1 MGMNML
7 VDSNVI
13 IDYVSNRIPEKSAKQ
28 LDIYFNSNFSV
39 SIISKI
45 EVLGFNTQEYELEQL
60 KSFIQLSSIVY
71 IDEAVAGKTIEIRRM
86 KRIKL
91 PDAIIAATA
100 LVQNCILL
108 SHNSTDFNKIE
119 GLQVLDP
126 YSFIGKLPF

>member
-28 LDIYFNSNFSV
+28 LDIYFNSHFSV

-60 KSFIQLSSIVY
+60 ESFIQLSSIVY
-71 IDEAVAGKTIEIRRM
+71 IDAAVADKTIEIRRM

-108 SHNSTDFNKIE
+108 SHNTTDFNKIE
-119 GLQVLDP
+119 GLQVWDP
-126 YSFIGKLPF
+126 YSFIGK

>member
-28 LDIYFNSNFSV
+28 LDNYFNSNFSV

-45 EVLGFNTQEYELEQL
+45 EVLGFNTLDYELEQL
-60 KSFIQLSSIVY
+60 ESFIQLSSIVY
-71 IDEAVAGKTIEIRRM
+71 IDEAVADKTIEIRRM

-100 LVQNCILL
+100 LVKNCILL
-108 SHNSTDFNKIE
+108 SHNPTDFKKIE

-126 YSFIGKLPF
+126 YSFIGK

>member
-45 EVLGFNTQEYELEQL
+45 EVLGFNTLDYEMEQL
-60 KSFIQLSSIVY
+60 ESFIQLNLIVY
-71 IDEAVAGKTIEIRRM
+71 IDEAVADKTIEIRRM

-108 SHNSTDFNKIE
+108 SHNTTDFNKIE

-126 YSFIGKLPF
+126 YSFIGK

>member
-39 SIISKI
+39 SIVSKI
-45 EVLGFNTQEYELEQL
+45 EVLGFNTQEYELKQL
-60 KSFIQLSSIVY
+60 ESFIQLSSIVY
-71 IDEAVAGKTIEIRRM
+71 IDEAVAVKTIEIRRM

-100 LVQNCILL
+100 LVLNCILL

-126 YSFIGKLPF
+126 YSFVGK

>member
-1 MGMNML
+1 MNML

-45 EVLGFNTQEYELEQL
+45 EVLGFNTQEFELEQL
-60 KSFIQLSSIVY
+60 ESFIQLSSIVY
-71 IDEAVAGKTIEIRRM
+71 IDEAVADKTIEIRRM

-108 SHNSTDFNKIE
+108 SHNTTDFNKIE

-126 YSFIGKLPF
+126 YSFVGK

>member
-1 MGMNML
+1 ML

-28 LDIYFNSNFSV
+28 LDNYFNSNFSV

-45 EVLGFNTQEYELEQL
+45 EVLGFNTQKYELEQL
-60 KSFIQLSSIVY
+60 ESFIQLSSIEY
-71 IDEAVAGKTIEIRRM
+71 IDEAVADKTIELRRM

-100 LVQNCILL
+100 LVKNCILL
-108 SHNSTDFNKIE
+108 SHNTTDFKKIE
-119 GLQVLDP
+119 GL
-126 YSFIGKLPF
+126 

>member
-39 SIISKI
+39 SIVSKI
-45 EVLGFNTQEYELEQL
+45 EVLGFNTQEYELKQL
-60 KSFIQLSSIVY
+60 ESFIQLSSIVY
-71 IDEAVAGKTIEIRRM
+71 IDEAVAVKTIEIRRM

-108 SHNSTDFNKIE
+108 SHNTTDFNKIE

-126 YSFIGKLPF
+126 YSFVGK

>member
-1 MGMNML
+1 MGINLL

-28 LDIYFNSNFSV
+28 LDIYFNRNFSV

-45 EVLGFNTQEYELEQL
+45 EVLGFNTLNFELQQL
-60 KSFIQLSSIVY
+60 ESFIQLGSIIY
-71 IDEAVAGKTIEIRRM
+71 IDEVVVDKTIEIRRK

-100 LVQNCILL
+100 LVQNCLLL
-108 SHNSTDFNKIE
+108 SHNTTDFKKIE
-119 GLQVLDP
+119 GLQVIDP
-126 YSFIGKLPF
+126 YSFIGKYPM

>member
-71 IDEAVAGKTIEIRRM
+71 INEAVADKTIEIRRM

-100 LVQNCILL
+100 LLQNCILL
-108 SHNSTDFNKIE
+108 SHNTTDFNKIE

-126 YSFIGKLPF
+126 YSFIGK

>member
-7 VDSNVI
+7 VDSKEI

-39 SIISKI
+39 SIVSKI

-60 KSFIQLSSIVY
+60 ESFIQLSSIVY
-71 IDEAVAGKTIEIRRM
+71 IDEAVADKTIEIRRM

-108 SHNSTDFNKIE
+108 SHNTTDFKKIE

-126 YSFIGKLPF
+126 YSFVGK

>member
-39 SIISKI
+39 SIVSKI
-45 EVLGFNTQEYELEQL
+45 EVLGFKTQEYELEQL
-60 KSFIQLSSIVY
+60 ESFIQLSSIVY
-71 IDEAVAGKTIEIRRM
+71 IDEAVADKTIEIRRM

-108 SHNSTDFNKIE
+108 SHNTTDFNKIE

-126 YSFIGKLPF
+126 YSFVGK

>member
-13 IDYVSNRIPEKSAKQ
+13 IDYVSNRIPEKIAKD
-28 LDIYFNSNFSV
+28 LDIYFNRNFSV
-39 SIISKI
+39 SIISKM
-45 EVLGFNTQEYELEQL
+45 EVLGFNTLDYELEQL
-60 KSFIQLSSIVY
+60 ESFIKFSSIIY
-71 IDEAVAGKTIEIRRM
+71 IDEDVANKTIEIRRI

-100 LVQNCILL
+100 LVKNCILL
-108 SHNSTDFNKIE
+108 SHNTTDFKKIE

-126 YSFIGKLPF
+126 YSFIGK

>member
-7 VDSNVI
+7 VDSNEI

-45 EVLGFNTQEYELEQL
+45 EVLGFNTLDYELEQL
-60 KSFIQLSSIVY
+60 ESFIQLSSIVY
-71 IDEAVAGKTIEIRRM
+71 IDEAVADKTIEIRRM

-108 SHNSTDFNKIE
+108 SHNTTDFNKIE

-126 YSFIGKLPF
+126 YSFVGK

>member
-60 KSFIQLSSIVY
+60 ESFIQLSSIVY
-71 IDEAVAGKTIEIRRM
+71 IDEAVADKTIEIRRM

-108 SHNSTDFNKIE
+108 SHNTTDFNKIE
-119 GLQVLDP
+119 GLQVWDP
-126 YSFIGKLPF
+126 YSFIEK

>member
-45 EVLGFNTQEYELEQL
+45 EVLGFNTQEYELKQL
-60 KSFIQLSSIVY
+60 ESFIQLSSIVY
-71 IDEAVAGKTIEIRRM
+71 IDEAVADKTIEIRRM

-108 SHNSTDFNKIE
+108 SHHTTVFNKIE

-126 YSFIGKLPF
+126 YSFVGKYPL

>member
-60 KSFIQLSSIVY
+60 ESFIQLSSIVY
-71 IDEAVAGKTIEIRRM
+71 IDEAVADKTIEIRRM

-108 SHNSTDFNKIE
+108 SHNTTDFNKIE
-119 GLQVLDP
+119 GLQVWDP
-126 YSFIGKLPF
+126 YSFIGK

>member
-45 EVLGFNTQEYELEQL
+45 EVLGFNTLDYEMEQL
-60 KSFIQLSSIVY
+60 ESFIQLSSIVY
-71 IDEAVAGKTIEIRRM
+71 MDEAVADKTIEIRRM

-108 SHNSTDFNKIE
+108 SHNTTDFNKIE

-126 YSFIGKLPF
+126 YSFIGK

>member
-45 EVLGFNTQEYELEQL
+45 EVLGFNTLDYELEQL
-60 KSFIQLSSIVY
+60 ESFIQLSSVVY
-71 IDEAVAGKTIEIRRM
+71 IDEAVADKTIEIRRM

-108 SHNSTDFNKIE
+108 SHNTTDFKKIE

-126 YSFIGKLPF
+126 YSFIGK

>member
-1 MGMNML
+1 MNML

-39 SIISKI
+39 SIVSKI
-45 EVLGFNTQEYELEQL
+45 EVLGFNTQEYELKQL
-60 KSFIQLSSIVY
+60 ESFIQLSSIVY
-71 IDEAVAGKTIEIRRM
+71 IDEAVAVKTIEIRRM

-100 LVQNCILL
+100 LVLNCILL

-126 YSFIGKLPF
+126 YSFVGK

>member
-60 KSFIQLSSIVY
+60 ESFIQLSSIVY
-71 IDEAVAGKTIEIRRM
+71 IDEAVADKTIESRRM

-108 SHNSTDFNKIE
+108 SHNTTDFNKIE

-126 YSFIGKLPF
+126 YSFVGK

>member
-28 LDIYFNSNFSV
+28 LDNYFNSNFSV
-39 SIISKI
+39 LIISKI
-45 EVLGFNTQEYELEQL
+45 EVLGFNTLDYEMEQL
-60 KSFIQLSSIVY
+60 ESFIQLNSIVY
-71 IDEAVAGKTIEIRRM
+71 IDEAVADKTIEIRRM

-108 SHNSTDFNKIE
+108 SHNTTDFNKIE

-126 YSFIGKLPF
+126 YSFVGK

>member
-60 KSFIQLSSIVY
+60 ESFIQLSSIVY
-71 IDEAVAGKTIEIRRM
+71 IDEAVADKTIEIRRM

-91 PDAIIAATA
+91 PDAITAATA

-108 SHNSTDFNKIE
+108 SHNTTDFNKIE

-126 YSFIGKLPF
+126 YSFVGK

>member
-28 LDIYFNSNFSV
+28 LDNYFNSNFSV

-45 EVLGFNTQEYELEQL
+45 EVLGFNTQKYELEQL
-60 KSFIQLSSIVY
+60 ESFIQLSSIEY
-71 IDEAVAGKTIEIRRM
+71 IDEAVADKTIEIRRK

-100 LVQNCILL
+100 LVKNCMLL
-108 SHNSTDFNKIE
+108 SHNTTDFKKIE
-119 GLQVLDP
+119 GLQVLDH
-126 YSFIGKLPF
+126 YSFIGK

>member
-7 VDSNVI
+7 VDSNEI

-28 LDIYFNSNFSV
+28 LDNYFNSNFSV

-45 EVLGFNTQEYELEQL
+45 EVLGFNTLDYEMEQL
-60 KSFIQLSSIVY
+60 ESFIQLSSIVY
-71 IDEAVAGKTIEIRRM
+71 IDEAVADKTIEIRRM

-108 SHNSTDFNKIE
+108 SHNTTDFNKIE

-126 YSFIGKLPF
+126 YSFIGK

>member
-28 LDIYFNSNFSV
+28 LDNYFNSNFSV

-45 EVLGFNTQEYELEQL
+45 EVLGFNTQEFELEQL
-60 KSFIQLSSIVY
+60 ESFIQLSSIVY

-91 PDAIIAATA
+91 PDAIIAASA
-100 LVQNCILL
+100 LVQNCILI
-108 SHNSTDFNKIE
+108 SHNTTDFNKIE
-119 GLQVLDP
+119 GLQVLNP
-126 YSFIGKLPF
+126 YSFIGK

>member
-45 EVLGFNTQEYELEQL
+45 EV
-60 KSFIQLSSIVY
+60 
-71 IDEAVAGKTIEIRRM
+71 
-86 KRIKL
+86 
-91 PDAIIAATA
+91 
-100 LVQNCILL
+100 
-108 SHNSTDFNKIE
+108 
-119 GLQVLDP
+119 
-126 YSFIGKLPF
+126 

>member
-60 KSFIQLSSIVY
+60 ESFIQLSSIVY
-71 IDEAVAGKTIEIRRM
+71 IDEAVADKTIEIRRM

-108 SHNSTDFNKIE
+108 SHNTTDFNKIE

-126 YSFIGKLPF
+126 YSFIGK

>member
-1 MGMNML
+1 MNML

-28 LDIYFNSNFSV
+28 LDNYFNSNFSV
-39 SIISKI
+39 LIISKI
-45 EVLGFNTQEYELEQL
+45 EVLGFNTLDYEMEQL
-60 KSFIQLSSIVY
+60 ESFIQLNSIVY
-71 IDEAVAGKTIEIRRM
+71 IDEAVADKTIEIRRM

-108 SHNSTDFNKIE
+108 SHNTTDFNKIE

-126 YSFIGKLPF
+126 YSFIGK

>member
-28 LDIYFNSNFSV
+28 LDNYFNSNFSV

-45 EVLGFNTQEYELEQL
+45 EVLGFNTLDYEMEQL
-60 KSFIQLSSIVY
+60 ESFIQLSSIVY
-71 IDEAVAGKTIEIRRM
+71 MDEAVADKTIEIRRM

-108 SHNSTDFNKIE
+108 SHNTTDFNKIE

-126 YSFIGKLPF
+126 YSFVGK

>member
-7 VDSNVI
+7 VDSNEI

-39 SIISKI
+39 SIVSKI
-45 EVLGFNTQEYELEQL
+45 EVLGFNTQEYELKQL
-60 KSFIQLSSIVY
+60 ESFIQLSSIVY
-71 IDEAVAGKTIEIRRM
+71 IDEAVAVKTIEIRRM

-108 SHNSTDFNKIE
+108 SHNTTDFNKIE

-126 YSFIGKLPF
+126 YSFVGK

>member
-28 LDIYFNSNFSV
+28 LDNYFNSNFSV

-45 EVLGFNTQEYELEQL
+45 EVLGFNTLDYEMEQL
-60 KSFIQLSSIVY
+60 ESFIQLSSIVY
-71 IDEAVAGKTIEIRRM
+71 MDEAVADKTIEIRRM

-108 SHNSTDFNKIE
+108 SHNTTDFNKIE

-126 YSFIGKLPF
+126 YSFIGK

>member
-45 EVLGFNTQEYELEQL
+45 EVLGFNTQEFELEQL
-60 KSFIQLSSIVY
+60 ESFIQLSSIVY
-71 IDEAVAGKTIEIRRM
+71 IDEAVADKTIEIRRM

-108 SHNSTDFNKIE
+108 SHNTTDFNKIE

-126 YSFIGKLPF
+126 YSFVGK